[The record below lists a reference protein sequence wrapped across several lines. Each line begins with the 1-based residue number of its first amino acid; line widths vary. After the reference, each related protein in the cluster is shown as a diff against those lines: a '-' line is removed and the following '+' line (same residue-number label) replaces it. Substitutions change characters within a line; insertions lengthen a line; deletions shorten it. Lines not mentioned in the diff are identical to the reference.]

1 MVELHV
7 NANCEGIKNYTY
19 KDHSSLGEMHT
30 IQNYVCEGEPPN
42 AVQLQLFIKNRY
54 IRSQYGKEPENELG
68 TWWGQHVNTNFLE
81 SFWNIAYKT
90 FSFALSLNFLFYRI
104 IRHPLGCQAFLT
116 C

>member
-1 MVELHV
+1 MLMPTVKALKIMLMKTIHHLGK
-7 NANCEGIKNYTY
+7 CIQY
-19 KDHSSLGEMHT
+19 KTMC
-30 IQNYVCEGEPPN
+30 VCGEPPN

-54 IRSQYGKEPENELG
+54 TDSQYGKEPENELG

-81 SFWNIAYKT
+81 SFWNTAYKI